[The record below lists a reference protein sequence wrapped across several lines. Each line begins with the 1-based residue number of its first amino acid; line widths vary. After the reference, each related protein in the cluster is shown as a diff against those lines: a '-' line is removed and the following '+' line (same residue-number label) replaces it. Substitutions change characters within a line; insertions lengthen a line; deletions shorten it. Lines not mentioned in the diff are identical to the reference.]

1 MPSTTPGKPI
11 STKPLKWSAAGA
23 PLDDYVEGPPS
34 LNTADELA
42 KQVRLKNAELTKA
55 KAAKAKAAKDLEA
68 ARAPAAG
75 DMLSGLSCG
84 VDVTCGDSPMD
95 EEECEAMLKKVSAK
109 QASLEKELAELA
121 KAQKAQAKWERDN
134 AVVAS
139 CGCFAMPCV
148 TGEEDDEEARA
159 AAAYHY

>member
-1 MPSTTPGKPI
+1 
-11 STKPLKWSAAGA
+11 
-23 PLDDYVEGPPS
+23 
-34 LNTADELA
+34 
-42 KQVRLKNAELTKA
+42 
-55 KAAKAKAAKDLEA
+55 
-68 ARAPAAG
+68 
-75 DMLSGLSCG
+75 
-84 VDVTCGDSPMD
+84 
-95 EEECEAMLKKVSAK
+95 MLKKVSAK

-148 TGEEDDEEARA
+148 TGEEDDEDARA